1 MFSRY
6 LFFIALETCRPILA
20 KRIATDTM
28 KGPSVKGLFAD
39 VKLDL
44 VAMGVSG
51 IDSLPVP
58 IPLMGVSMI

>member
-1 MFSRY
+1 
-6 LFFIALETCRPILA
+6 
-20 KRIATDTM
+20 M

-44 VAMGVSG
+44 VAMGVCG